1 MEFHETLQE
10 LRKQKGLTQEELAAS
25 LYVSRTAISKW
36 ESGRGYPNI
45 DSLKRIAALF
55 SVTVDDLLSGNEL
68 LWVAEEETRQ
78 TEYRACDLVFGLL
91 DICTALLLFLPLFAQ
106 RVNGAVKSVPLL
118 SLTAISPYLRVFFFA
133 FVALTV
139 VWGVLTLALQNT
151 RSAVWMTTKSKFSL
165 IASAVGTVVFVLSLQ
180 PYAAVF
186 TFAFLSI
193 KVTMLIKRQ

>member
-1 MEFHETLQE
+1 MEFHQMLQE
-10 LRKQKGLTQEELAAS
+10 LRKQKGLTQEELATS

-78 TEYRACDLVFGLL
+78 TEHRARDLVFGLL
-91 DICTALLLFLPLFAQ
+91 DVCAALLLFLPLFAQ
-106 RVNGAVKSVPLL
+106 RVNGAVKSVSLL
-118 SLTAISPYLRVFFFA
+118 SLTAISPYLQVFYFV

-139 VWGVLTLALQNT
+139 VWGVLTLALQNAQ
-151 RSAVWMTTKSKFSL
+151 SSVWMSTKNKFSL
-165 IASAVGTVVFVLSLQ
+165 IASAAGTVVFVLSLQ

-193 KVTMLIKRQ
+193 KATMLTKRR